1 MLSGTLAEDPLA
13 VDLAS
18 NPHHLSG
25 VLSQRVKP
33 DEPTTVLLHP
43 QTGEYYTLDEIGSR
57 VWELC
62 DGARTVAEIA
72 ASIAREYDAP
82 ASEVERDVLELLND
96 LEAEQ
101 LLANS

>member
-1 MLSGTLAEDPLA
+1 MA

-18 NPHHLSG
+18 KPLRPPG
-25 VLSQRVKP
+25 VLSRRVKP

-62 DGARTVAEIA
+62 DGERTVAEIA
-72 ASIAREYDAP
+72 ASIAKEYDAP
-82 ASEVERDVLELLND
+82 ASEIERDVLELLND
-96 LEAEQ
+96 LQAEQ
-101 LLANS
+101 LLASS